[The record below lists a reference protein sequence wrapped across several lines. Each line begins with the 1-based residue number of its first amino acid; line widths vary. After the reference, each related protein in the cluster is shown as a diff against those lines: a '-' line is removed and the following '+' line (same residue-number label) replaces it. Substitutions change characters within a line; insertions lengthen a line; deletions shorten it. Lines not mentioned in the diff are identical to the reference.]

1 MLISLFYIGFTLLM
15 LSSILTHFVFTPI
28 RSFSIRRVVVIDVEM
43 QKQPADDP
51 AARVSAPARQPE
63 AMDIQVA
70 YEIFRK
76 GYHSRFGI
84 VLKKVQHF
92 GL

>member
-1 MLISLFYIGFTLLM
+1 
-15 LSSILTHFVFTPI
+15 
-28 RSFSIRRVVVIDVEM
+28 
-43 QKQPADDP
+43 
-51 AARVSAPARQPE
+51 
-63 AMDIQVA
+63 MDIQVA